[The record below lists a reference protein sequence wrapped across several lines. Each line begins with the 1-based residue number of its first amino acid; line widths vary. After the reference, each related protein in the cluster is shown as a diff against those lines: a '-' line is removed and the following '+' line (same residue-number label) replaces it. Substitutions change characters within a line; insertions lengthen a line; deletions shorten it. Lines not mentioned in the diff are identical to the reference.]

1 LGRIEILLDNLQY
14 DEARAQLNTKFR
26 LTETTELI
34 ELELIEVTPQVITP
48 AQEMFS
54 LIFRGAKEFVLEQ
67 RTYQL
72 RHESLG
78 EGAIF
83 LAPISQ
89 DKEGILYEAAFNR
102 LIKSN

>member
-1 LGRIEILLDNLQY
+1 
-14 DEARAQLNTKFR
+14 
-26 LTETTELI
+26 
-34 ELELIEVTPQVITP
+34 
-48 AQEMFS
+48 

-89 DKEGILYEAAFNR
+89 DKEGILYEAAYNR